1 MKTTRIRIGLLY
13 TESTPSIAV
22 EDENNYWAEAIE
34 DDNGFLYRAKGVTVD
49 ITEAELKNVIA
60 NPRLYYFS
68 TALRLHVRLKNAG
81 GLPVPA

>member
-13 TESTPSIAV
+13 TENTLSIAV

-34 DDNGFLYRAKGVTVD
+34 DDNQFHYRAKGVTVD
-49 ITEAELKNVIA
+49 ITEAEFKNVIA
-60 NPRLYYFS
+60 NPKLYYFS

>member
-13 TESTPSIAV
+13 TETTPSVAV
-22 EDENNYWAEAIE
+22 EDENNYWADVLE
-34 DDNGFLYRAKGVTVD
+34 DNNQFQYRAKGGTVD

-60 NPRLYYFS
+60 NPKLYYFS

>member
-13 TESTPSIAV
+13 TETTPSIAV
-22 EDENNYWAEAIE
+22 EDENNYWADVLE
-34 DDNGFLYRAKGVTVD
+34 DNNQFLYRAKGATVD
-49 ITEAELKNVIA
+49 ITEAEFKNVIA
-60 NPRLYYFS
+60 NPKLYYFS

>member
-13 TESTPSIAV
+13 TETAPSVAV
-22 EDENNYWAEAIE
+22 EDENNYWAEVLE
-34 DDNGFLYRAKGVTVD
+34 DNNQFQYRAKGGTVD
-49 ITEAELKNVIA
+49 ITDAEFRNVIA
-60 NPRLYYFS
+60 NPKLYYFS

>member
-22 EDENNYWAEAIE
+22 EDENNYWADVLE
-34 DDNGFLYRAKGVTVD
+34 DNNQFHYRAKGVTVD
-49 ITEAELKNVIA
+49 ITEAEFKNVIS

-68 TALRLHVRLKNAG
+68 TALRLHVRLKNVG